1 MATRKKVLSVLLAA
15 ALLAISGCGNDSGT
29 GGGNSE
35 TGRGGNSETEST
47 WKMATSDQYE
57 ADAEPGETDDRAF
70 QRFENPVDVHIGMS
84 VSATDT
90 SLKENGETVE
100 DNFFIRYLRDTFNI
114 NVIVDWYTADGEN
127 YNQKVSTLIASNSLP
142 DALVTSERNYMLMA
156 AKDGQLAD
164 LGEVFNQYASRQVL
178 DIVNAAGDVAIDK
191 ASWQGTFYSLP
202 GLDVAASGTCVYFIR
217 QDWLDELNLEVP
229 KTVADLENAAKAFME
244 AGKCDYAIEGPA
256 NGIRTYCTFLTSS
269 PGVCMLDAVYQA
281 HNAFPGYFIKGE
293 DGKVYYGSATPEF
306 KEALEL
312 LHRWYEEGILNPEI
326 GVQTDAMKNINAGKT
341 GIYMCSWW
349 GLGYGNFSAFK
360 NDPTANW
367 QSYPLYTD
375 DGEWNIH
382 VGNLGNG
389 YTLVNKNASEE
400 VKKAVIIMNN
410 IHVRDEA
417 MLVNETKIP
426 VGYFPLRNN
435 MAAADESEYTHN
447 VLLSVARGETTID
460 DYEFKGTAYK
470 HLKDDIN
477 ALSTVFNNMD
487 WAEDDY
493 ATIYDM
499 NVEDNNFAR
508 MYSLMITDRPAATL
522 KPDHEISSVSYS
534 VTPAAEKYWSN
545 LIAMEDAF
553 VLQVITG
560 KKDISEFD
568 QFISDWKAQGG
579 DEILKDMQDIADVKE

>member
-1 MATRKKVLSVLLAA
+1 MKRRKRMLAVLLAFA
-15 ALLAISGCGNDSGT
+15 MIGSVGCGSRSTGVSGSGVKEPDT
-29 GGGNSE
+29 AGAE
-35 TGRGGNSETEST
+35 T
-47 WKMATSDQYE
+47 WKPVSSDRYE
-57 ADAEPGETDDRAF
+57 ADAQPGETDDRAF
-70 QRFENPVDVHIGMS
+70 ARFENPVDVHIGMA

-90 SLKENGETVE
+90 SLKENGDTVE
-100 DNFFIRYLRDTFNI
+100 DNVYIRYLRDKFNI
-114 NVIVDWYTADGEN
+114 NVIVDWYTAEGEN

-178 DIVNAAGDVAIDK
+178 DIVNAAGDIAIDK

-217 QDWLDELNLEVP
+217 KDWLDELGLDVP
-229 KTVADLENAAKAFME
+229 KTPSELETAAKAFME
-244 AGKCDYAIEGPA
+244 AGKCTYAIEGPA
-256 NGIRTYCTFLTSS
+256 NGTRTYCTFLASS

-281 HNAFPGYFIKGE
+281 NNAFPGYFIKGD
-293 DGKVYYGSATPEF
+293 DGKVYYGSTTPEF
-306 KEALEL
+306 KQALEL
-312 LHRWYEEGILNPEI
+312 LQRWYAEGILNPEI
-326 GVQTDAMKNINAGKT
+326 GVQTNAMENINAGKV

-349 GLGYGNFSAFK
+349 GLGYGNLSSFK

-367 QSYPLYTD
+367 QAYPLYTEEN
-375 DGEWNIH
+375 EWNIH

-389 YTLVNKNASEE
+389 YTLVNKNASDD

-417 MLVNETKIP
+417 MLVNDTSVS

-435 MAAADESEYTHN
+435 MAATDESEYTHN

-460 DYEFKGTAYK
+460 DYEFEGTAYK

-477 ALSTVFNNMD
+477 ALSSVFNNMD
-487 WAEDDY
+487 WAKEDY

-499 NVEDNNFAR
+499 NVDDNNFAR
-508 MYSLMITDRPAATL
+508 MYSLMITDRPAAAL
-522 KPDHEISSVSYS
+522 EPDHKIQSVSYS

-568 QFISDWKAQGG
+568 QFVEDWKKQGG
-579 DEILKDMQDIADVKE
+579 DEILQEMQNIADGKE